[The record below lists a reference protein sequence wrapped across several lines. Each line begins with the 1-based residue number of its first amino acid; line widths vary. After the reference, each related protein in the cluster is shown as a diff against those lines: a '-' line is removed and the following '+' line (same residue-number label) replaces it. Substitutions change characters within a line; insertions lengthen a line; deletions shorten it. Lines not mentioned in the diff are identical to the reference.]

1 MVELEIN
8 DDKLNNK
15 FLDIATNGLGTLGHR
30 LLMTALLRF
39 SLIAIGWCLGVWGGR
54 RQMGVNTDTKTG
66 KYTIFYSHV
75 LN

>member
-30 LLMTALLRF
+30 LLMPALLHC
-39 SLIAIGWCLGVWGGR
+39 SASVSSPLVGVWVSGEAGGR
-54 RQMGVNTDTKTG
+54 WG
-66 KYTIFYSHV
+66 
-75 LN
+75 